1 MKCRAVGVGV
11 PVAVSV
17 KVRVIVEDGEGD
29 ELGGMDVVDRIM
41 I

>member
-29 ELGGMDVVDRIM
+29 ELGGMDVVDGIM